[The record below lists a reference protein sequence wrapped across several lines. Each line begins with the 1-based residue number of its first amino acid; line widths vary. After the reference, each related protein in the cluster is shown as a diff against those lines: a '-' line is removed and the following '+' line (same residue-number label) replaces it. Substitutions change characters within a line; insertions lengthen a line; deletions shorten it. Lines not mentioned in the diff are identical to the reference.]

1 MGRAT
6 GFEDVPSRYDGVAL
20 EEQVLAL
27 WREHDVFNEAQRL
40 SEGRPLYCWNE
51 GPPTANGRPG
61 IHHVLARTFKDVFP
75 RFKHMQGY
83 HCPRKAGW
91 DTHGLPVE
99 HEIEKELGI
108 FDKAEIERR
117 VGVAEFTRRCRES
130 VMRYIGDW
138 EKMTERMGFW
148 VNMRDAYYTLDNA
161 FIESVWW
168 LLRQIWDKGLIYQGY
183 KVVPYDPRIG
193 ATLSSH
199 EVALGYKE
207 VEDPSIHVRFPVEGE
222 ERTSFL
228 VWTTTPW
235 TLPSNLAL
243 AVHPEVDYVY
253 ARVKGDGEEGE
264 TLILAEALAGSALRD
279 DGYTVEKRVKGADL
293 EGMRYVRL
301 FDHLPAEGPI
311 CRVWAADFVTVEDG
325 TGIVHCAP
333 AYGEDDIRLC
343 QAKGLP
349 VVHGVGLDGCFVPE
363 VEPVAGKF
371 FKDAD
376 PILIALLEER
386 GLMYRSERYR
396 HNYPHGWRTGDPLIY
411 YAKHAWYIET
421 SRFRDRMVALNR
433 TIHWVPETIRDGRF
447 GNWLANN
454 VDWALSRERFWGTPL
469 PVWTDGEGGFMCIG
483 SVAELES
490 LCGRSLRNVDLHRPA
505 VDEITFTHPDTGRTW
520 RRVPEVIDCW
530 FDSGAMSYAQFHYP
544 FENRERFENRF
555 PADYICEAID
565 QTRGWFYSLHAIAAL
580 VSDSVAYRNCVCLA
594 HIVDKDGRKMSK
606 SQGNIVDPYD
616 VFDHVGADPLRW
628 YLACRIAPEVQKR
641 ISVDFVRDVA
651 SGFINTWWNTYAFF
665 VMYAKLDKVDLGRGA
680 CGGTRERQV
689 RESDANLD
697 AVGPGRDVRGV
708 ARERQ
713 VRESGANL
721 DAVDPGRDVPLA
733 ERPEIDRWA
742 LALLHRTVVEVTEA
756 LEGYDVLAAGKAI
769 ESFVDQLSNW
779 YVRRNRRRFWK
790 AAAGRDKQAAYLT
803 LYECLHTANRLMAP
817 IMPFISE
824 AVHQNL
830 VRGVDATA
838 CLSVHMS
845 AWPKPDPEARDDALL
860 AEIDAVQRVVGLGRA
875 ARNRSGVRV
884 RQPLSRL
891 LVRTPGE
898 TEAAVLARFDAQIL
912 EELNV
917 KALEMLAPDAELVGY
932 RIKPN
937 LPRLG
942 KRYGKRIPAIRAAL
956 ANADAGAIAAAVA
969 AGRTFAVEIA
979 LSGGG
984 SSGEAAGGGAG
995 SSGEA
1000 AGGETVSGAG
1010 SSAEAAVGEAVS
1022 GAGLPAEAAG
1032 SEALTF
1038 EPEDVL
1044 VETTSAEGYACAEEG
1059 GWLVGLDTTLT
1070 DALEREGLARELV
1083 RTVQE
1088 ARKQA
1093 GLEVSDRITLRIDG
1107 SAGVA
1112 AALDAHRGY
1121 VMEETL
1127 ATGWGGADWP
1137 PAYSV
1142 EHALGAERWTIGLAR
1157 VEGR

>member
-1 MGRAT
+1 MG
-6 GFEDVPSRYDGVAL
+6 FDDVPSRYDGVKL
-20 EEQVLAL
+20 EEEVLAL
-27 WREHDVFNEAQRL
+27 WRRHDMFNEAQRA

-61 IHHVLARTFKDVFP
+61 IHHVLARTFKDIFP

-138 EKMTERMGFW
+138 ERMTERMGFW
-148 VNMRDAYYTLDNA
+148 VNMGDAYYTLDNS

-207 VEDPSIHVRFPVEGE
+207 VEDPSIYVRFPVESGE
-222 ERTSFL
+222 GASFL

-243 AVHPEVDYVY
+243 AVHPEVDYVFVRTVS
-253 ARVKGDGEEGE
+253 ARSADSSRDARLPDTVRCAGSPGGEI
-264 TLILAEALAGSALRD
+264 LILAEALVGAVLQGVE
-279 DGYTVEKRVKGADL
+279 YTIEKRVKGADL
-293 EGMRYVRL
+293 EGMRYTRL
-301 FDHLPAEGPI
+301 FDYLPADGPI
-311 CRVWAADFVTVEDG
+311 CQVWAADFVTIEDG

-343 QAKGLP
+343 RAKGLP

-376 PILIALLEER
+376 PILVADLESR
-386 GLMYRSERYR
+386 GLMYRSERYV

-421 SRFRDRMVALNR
+421 SRIRDRMVELNR
-433 TIHWVPETIRDGRF
+433 TINWVPETIRDGRF

-469 PVWTDGEGGFMCIG
+469 PVWTDGEGDFMCIG
-483 SVAELES
+483 SIAELES
-490 LCGRSLRNVDLHRPA
+490 LCGRSLEEVDLHRPA
-505 VDEITFTHPDTGRTW
+505 VDEITFVHPDNGRTY

-544 FENRERFENRF
+544 FENRTLFESRF

-580 VSDSVAYRNCVCLA
+580 VSDSVAYRNCICLA
-594 HIVDKDGRKMSK
+594 HIMDKDGKKMSK
-606 SQGNIVDPYD
+606 SLGNIVDPYD

-641 ISVDFVRDVA
+641 ISVDFVRGVA

-665 VMYAKLDKVDLGRGA
+665 VMYAKLDRVD
-680 CGGTRERQV
+680 V
-689 RESDANLD
+689 SD
-697 AVGPGRDVRGV
+697 
-708 ARERQ
+708 
-713 VRESGANL
+713 
-721 DAVDPGRDVPLA
+721 DVPLA

-742 LALLHRTVVEVTEA
+742 LALLHRTVADATEA
-756 LEGYDVLAAGKAI
+756 LEAYDVFTAGRAI

-817 IMPFISE
+817 IMPFITE
-824 AVHQNL
+824 TVHRNL
-830 VRGVDATA
+830 VRGVDASA
-838 CLSVHMS
+838 APSVHMS
-845 AWPKPDPEARDDALL
+845 EWPVSDPAARDDALI
-860 AEIDAVQRVVGLGRA
+860 AEIDVVQRVVGLGRA
-875 ARNRSGVRV
+875 ARNSSGVRV

-891 LVRTPGE
+891 LVRTPD
-898 TEAAVLARFDAQIL
+898 EASATFVARHRAQIL
-912 EELNV
+912 EEINV
-917 KALEMLAPDAELVGY
+917 KAVEMLARDAELVSY

-937 LPRLG
+937 LPRIGRRFG
-942 KRYGKRIPAIRAAL
+942 KRVPAVRDAL
-956 ANADAGAIAAAVA
+956 AAADGGAVAAAVA
-969 AGRTFAVEIA
+969 AGRTFDVDV
-979 LSGGG
+979 
-984 SSGEAAGGGAG
+984 
-995 SSGEA
+995 
-1000 AGGETVSGAG
+1000 GGETVA
-1010 SSAEAAVGEAVS
+1010 
-1022 GAGLPAEAAG
+1022 
-1032 SEALTF
+1032 F
-1038 EPEDVL
+1038 ESEDVL
-1044 VETTSAEGYACAEEG
+1044 VETTSAEGYSSAEEG
-1059 GWLVGLDTTLT
+1059 GYLVGLDTTLT
-1070 DALEREGLARELV
+1070 EALEREGLARELV

-1093 GLEVSDRITLRIDG
+1093 GLDVSDRITLRIEG
-1107 SAGVA
+1107 TPEVA
-1112 AALDAHRGY
+1112 AALDAHRDY

-1127 ATGWGGADWP
+1127 VTGWGEADWSP
-1137 PAYSV
+1137 VYSV
-1142 EHALGAERWTIGLAR
+1142 EHSLGAGKWTIGLAR
-1157 VEGR
+1157 ADGR